1 VGIQDIGFTT
11 KVKAEDF
18 ETLEIFQG
26 EGRSVS
32 SGEHSGR

>member
-1 VGIQDIGFTT
+1 VGTEDIGFTT
-11 KVKAEDF
+11 KEKAKAF

-32 SGEHSGR
+32 SRENSGH